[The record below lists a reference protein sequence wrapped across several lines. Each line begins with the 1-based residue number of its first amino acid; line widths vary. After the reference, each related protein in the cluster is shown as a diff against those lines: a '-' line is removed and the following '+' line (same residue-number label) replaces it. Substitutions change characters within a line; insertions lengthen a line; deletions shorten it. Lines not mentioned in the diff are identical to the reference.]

1 MQQFTGINTL
11 MLYSPAIFR
20 SLGLGS
26 VQSIAMFQAINGLVN
41 VSSTVPAILWI
52 DRWGRRPTLL
62 VGTVLI
68 IVSYLVLS
76 LLIRSYGAL
85 TNLAGHES
93 AVINLGPRGLG
104 IAAICM
110 VYLVVASFAFSWG
123 PCGWLIPSE
132 IFPTHLRAKANS
144 VTTGTNWISNFVV
157 TLTSPLLLQVAGW
170 RLFLAFSVVMAVNL
184 VLIYLFLPET
194 KNLTLEEMDTLFA
207 SSVWAFRSAPA
218 ARKAG
223 AHCCPSN
230 ATTTTTAP
238 SLESYELST
247 VT

>member
-1 MQQFTGINTL
+1 
-11 MLYSPAIFR
+11 MLYSPTIFR

-26 VQSIAMFQAINGLVN
+26 VQSIAMCQAINGLVN

-62 VGTVLI
+62 IGTVLI
-68 IVSYLVLS
+68 IVLYLVLA
-76 LLIRSYGAL
+76 LLIRSYDAL
-85 TNLAGHES
+85 TNLASSES
-93 AVINLGPRGLG
+93 VVISLGPRGLG
-104 IAAICM
+104 IASICT

-144 VTTGTNWISNFVV
+144 VTTGTNWISNFVI

-170 RLFLAFSVVMAVNL
+170 RLFLAFSAIMAVNL

-207 SSVWAFRSAPA
+207 SSVWAFRSTSS
-218 ARKAG
+218 ARKTSENS
-223 AHCCPSN
+223 CSPN
-230 ATTTTTAP
+230 DTNTATTAT
-238 SLESYELST
+238 SLGSYELPA